1 MGYSKPINSWSIGFQ
16 TISPDITISGG
27 GEGDIVYSI
36 DSSDWITRKTIAA
49 SEGWTAGDY
58 VNVTD
63 TSAVYRW
70 TGSDLVRPEV
80 YEYTLTQLG
89 RVPYTVSGSGDLVGF
104 AASESNGG
112 AVTYAS
118 GYVDMESSGANNQ
131 TALLT
136 VAHSATSAN
145 GVYVAGY
152 FYALSISGQNATG
165 TNSIQWHDGS
175 EGTVLLLRPSTDE
188 EIRFTGPGGTTQEDF
203 GYSGNVNSDFGWVE
217 MLRLPDGRWR
227 HWLDHDV
234 TPGLIAIDSGNPSAI
249 QDLFIGDT
257 TGLSAGHLRCRDV
270 TAWVLS

>member
-112 AVTYAS
+112 SFDYSS
-118 GYVDMESSGANNQ
+118 GYVDMDASGANNQ
-131 TALLT
+131 TALLS
-136 VAHSATSAN
+136 VSHSATSAD

-152 FYALSISGQNATG
+152 FYALSIAGADATAS
-165 TNSIQWHDGS
+165 NCILWQDGS
-175 EGTVLLLRPSTDE
+175 TVSGLGLRPATDE
-188 EIRFTGPGGTTQEDF
+188 EIRFLGPSSTTQEDF

-227 HWLDHDV
+227 QWLDHDV
-234 TPGLIAIDSGNPSAI
+234 TPGLMAIDGSVSAT
-249 QDLFIGDT
+249 QSLLLGDT
-257 TGLSAGHLRCRDV
+257 SSASAGHLRCRDV
-270 TAWVLS
+270 TAWILS